1 MVKLLSAALLLLCLG
16 HIAYAWCPWAK
27 TRLLTINKNSVK
39 QLKEMGT
46 FPKQCIDANVPQ
58 MFSESLYSFSSQAQD
73 EHVIPV
79 IYEAL
84 KHVKM
89 ISQNA
94 TTWSRQHLALFKN
107 FLSQQV
113 EELEKCV
120 EKMTLAGDG
129 GSEET
134 SYPALNA
141 YFQKLSDFLEK
152 KELSGKFCGWEVV
165 RKEVIVNLEFLNK
178 FLDNRKKRR

>member
-1 MVKLLSAALLLLCLG
+1 STMVKLLSAALLLLCLG

-39 QLKEMGT
+39 QLKEMVNISTRWQKFTRGPT
-46 FPKQCIDANVPQ
+46 
-58 MFSESLYSFSSQAQD
+58 YRGD

-120 EKMTLAGDG
+120 SSIFCASGCISASVK
-129 GSEET
+129 SH
-134 SYPALNA
+134 
-141 YFQKLSDFLEK
+141 FLLVT
-152 KELSGKFCGWEVV
+152 LSGKFCGWEVV

>member
-39 QLKEMGT
+39 QLKEM
-46 FPKQCIDANVPQ
+46 
-58 MFSESLYSFSSQAQD
+58 D